1 MSDQEISTSESDE
14 VVGVCVALLRTTFAG
29 PESEAMAEQMLA
41 TIEPLPVLGTLV
53 GMASTLGVGA
63 MGRERFVTALEAWR
77 PGTRLGDN
85 LEPLGP
91 NDSLDRFPEAQDL
104 MTQMLRL
111 DRVRLE
117 MVVRW
122 AHRRLHELHGEG

>member
-1 MSDQEISTSESDE
+1 MSDQEISAREGDDA
-14 VVGVCVALLRTTFAG
+14 VGICVALLRTTFAG
-29 PESEAMAEQMLA
+29 PEAEAMAEQMLA
-41 TIEPLPVLGTLV
+41 TVEPLPVLGTLV
-53 GMASTLGVGA
+53 GMASSMGVGA
-63 MGRERFVTALEAWR
+63 MGRERFLAALEAWR

-91 NDSLDRFPEAQDL
+91 NDSLDRFPDSQEL

-117 MVVRW
+117 MVARW
-122 AHRRLHELHGEG
+122 IARRLGEV